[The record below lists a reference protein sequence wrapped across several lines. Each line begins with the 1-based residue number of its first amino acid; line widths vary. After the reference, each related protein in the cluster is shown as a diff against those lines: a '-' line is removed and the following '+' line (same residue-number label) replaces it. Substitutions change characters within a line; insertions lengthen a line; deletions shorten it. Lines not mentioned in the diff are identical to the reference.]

1 MNAHRYPMPR
11 LLTFLL
17 AFALAFGVQT
27 AVAQE
32 SPSPAETSDQGSSGG
47 GGDNLALAV
56 NTKDNSSVVRFAFQ
70 VRRVMNGVVDQT
82 NAAVAVASCEN
93 CTTIAVAI
101 QIVMVVNDA
110 DTVTPT
116 NLALAYNIE
125 CTSCETLASAYQ
137 YVFTTEGAVRFT
149 TEGWRTLVDI
159 RNQIR
164 ELLKSDDLDIFAIQA
179 ELDLLMEQV
188 GEVVAT
194 QLAPAPGPEVQ
205 EGTGEDVTTEGDGT
219 VESETG
225 STPSPEAPT
234 EEDPQTPEPET
245 TEEEVSPSPS
255 S

>member
-1 MNAHRYPMPR
+1 MNAHGHPVPR

-17 AFALAFGVQT
+17 AFVLAFGVQT

-32 SPSPAETSDQGSSGG
+32 APSPSETSDQGSSGG

-93 CTTIAVAI
+93 CTTVAVAI

-110 DTVTPT
+110 DVVTPT
-116 NLALAYNIE
+116 NLALAYNIQ

-137 YVFTTEGAVRFT
+137 YVFSTDGAVRFT
-149 TEGWRTLVDI
+149 TDGWRTLVDI
-159 RNQIR
+159 RNQVH
-164 ELLKSDDLDIFAIQA
+164 ELLRGDDLDIASIQA
-179 ELDLLMEQV
+179 ELDVLMEQLS
-188 GEVVAT
+188 EVVTT
-194 QLAPAPGPEVQ
+194 QLEPAPGPSVDG
-205 EGTGEDVTTEGDGT
+205 GTGEEETTEGEGT
-219 VESETG
+219 VDGEAG

-234 EEDPQTPEPET
+234 EDSPSPEPDPA
-245 TEEEVSPSPS
+245 EEEASPSPS